1 MPNRSKQKGNR
12 FEREIVKIAKSN
24 GLSSKR
30 AWGSNG
36 ASLGM
41 HEEVDLTI
49 GKNPQI
55 KVQAKC
61 RKKLASF
68 LQPSEHVDVVICK
81 QDRGDILVI
90 SRLNDWLEEKYS
102 NMLPEDR

>member
-1 MPNRSKQKGNR
+1 
-12 FEREIVKIAKSN
+12 
-24 GLSSKR
+24 
-30 AWGSNG
+30 
-36 ASLGM
+36 M